1 MIYTRVIVIGGGFA
15 GINCVQ
21 TLSKANLDILLIDK
35 KNHHLFQPLLYQVAS
50 AALSPADIATPLRE
64 IFANQKNT
72 TVIMGTIESIDKKNK
87 EVVLVNGDHI
97 PYDYLVVAAG
107 ARHSYFGND
116 KWEPLAPGLKTITDA
131 LKIRERILISFE
143 KGERMDS
150 IHEAEKYLNFVI
162 IGGGPTGV
170 EMAGAVAEIAHQTM
184 FKNFRRINPE
194 KSKIYLIEGA
204 PRVLPPFPEKL
215 SARAKR
221 DLEKMGVRV
230 ITGQLVTNITE
241 EGAQVGEDFI
251 AARNVIWAAGNQ
263 ASPLL
268 KTLDVPLDRQGR
280 AMVEP
285 DLSIP
290 KHPEI
295 FVVGDAAC
303 TIGKDG
309 NPLPAVAP
317 TAIQQGRYVGR
328 IIRRQVPKEK
338 RRPFKYFDKGG
349 IATIGK
355 NKAVGFFRGMHFKG
369 IFAWLIWGFIHIFY
383 LVSYRSQFAVM
394 LDWVFHY
401 MTGLRGARLIH
412 KNIDDE
418 LPNLNNVNSARELDK
433 TPECH

>member
-1 MIYTRVIVIGGGFA
+1 MIYTRVVIVGGGF
-15 GINCVQ
+15 GGLNCAK
-21 TLSKANLDILLIDK
+21 TLKKANLDVLLIDK

-64 IFANQKNT
+64 IFADQKNT
-72 TVIMGTIESIDKKNK
+72 TVIMGTVDQVDKKNRK
-87 EVVLVNGDHI
+87 LLLQNGDEV
-97 PYDYLVVAAG
+97 PYDYLVIGTG

-116 KWEPLAPGLKTITDA
+116 QWEPLAPGLKTVVDA

-143 KGERMDS
+143 KAERTDS
-150 IHEAEKYLNFVI
+150 IQEAERHLNFVI

-170 EMAGAVAEIAHQTM
+170 EMAGAIAEIAHKTL

-194 KSKIYLIEGA
+194 KSKIYLVEGA

-215 SARAKR
+215 SERARK

-230 ITGQLVTNITE
+230 ITNELVTNITE
-241 EGAQVGEDFI
+241 EGVQVGDDFI
-251 AARNVIWAAGNQ
+251 EAGNVIWAAGNI

-268 KTLDVPLDRQGR
+268 KTLDIPLDRQGR

-290 KHPEI
+290 DHPEI
-295 FVVGDAAC
+295 FVIGDAAC
-303 TIGKDG
+303 SIGKDG
-309 NPLPAVAP
+309 KPLPAVAP
-317 TAIQQGRYVGR
+317 TAIQQGRYIGKL
-328 IIRRQVPKEK
+328 IRRQIPKKK

-355 NKAVGFFRGMHFKG
+355 NKAVGFFKAIHFKG

-383 LVSYRSQFAVM
+383 LVNYRSQFGVM
-394 LDWVFHY
+394 LDWTFHY
-401 MTGLRGARLIH
+401 LTGLRGARLIH
-412 KNIDDE
+412 KSIKE
-418 LPNLNNVNSARELDK
+418 RPDK
-433 TPECH
+433 K

>member
-1 MIYTRVIVIGGGFA
+1 MIYTRVVIIGGGF
-15 GINCVQ
+15 GGLNCAQ

-64 IFANQKNT
+64 IFASQVNT
-72 TVIMGTIESIDKKNK
+72 TVIMGTVESVDKEKR
-87 EVVLVNGDHI
+87 ELILVNGDHI
-97 PYDYLVVAAG
+97 PYDYLVIAAG

-116 KWEPLAPGLKTITDA
+116 QWEPLAPGLKTIADA

-143 KGERMDS
+143 KAERMDS
-150 IHEAEKYLNFVI
+150 IHEAEMYLNFVI

-170 EMAGAVAEIAHQTM
+170 EMAGSIAEIAHKTM
-184 FKNFRRINPE
+184 FQNFRRINTE
-194 KSKIYLIEGA
+194 KSKIYLVEGA

-215 SARAKR
+215 SARAKK

-230 ITGQLVTNITE
+230 ITGEMVTNITE
-241 EGAQVGEDFI
+241 EGAQVGDDFI

-268 KTLDVPLDRQGR
+268 KTLDIPLDRQGR

-290 KHPEI
+290 EHSEI
-295 FVVGDAAC
+295 FVIGDAAC
-303 TIGKDG
+303 AMGKDG
-309 NPLPAVAP
+309 KPLPAIAP
-317 TAIQQGRYVGR
+317 TAIQQGRYVGK

-349 IATIGK
+349 VATIGK
-355 NKAVGFFRGMHFKG
+355 NKAVGYFRGMHFKG

-418 LPNLNNVNSARELDK
+418 LPKLNKKKNEGKS
-433 TPECH
+433 P

>member
-1 MIYTRVIVIGGGFA
+1 MIYTRVVIIGGGFA
-15 GINCVQ
+15 GINCAQ
-21 TLSKANLDILLIDK
+21 TLKKANLDVILMDK

-64 IFANQKNT
+64 IFATQTNT
-72 TVIMGTIESIDKKNK
+72 TVLMGTVESVDKKNK
-87 EVVLVNGDHI
+87 EVILINGDHV
-97 PYDYLVVAAG
+97 PYDYLVLAPG

-116 KWEPLAPGLKTITDA
+116 QWEPLAPGLKTITDA

-143 KGERMDS
+143 KAERMDS

-162 IGGGPTGV
+162 IGAGPTGV
-170 EMAGAVAEIAHQTM
+170 EMAGAIAEIAHKTM

-194 KSKIYLIEGA
+194 KSKIYLVEGA
-204 PRVLPPFPEKL
+204 PRVLPPFPEGL
-215 SARAKR
+215 SKRAQR

-230 ITGQLVTNITE
+230 ITGEMVTNLTE

-251 AARNVIWAAGNQ
+251 AARNIIWAAGNQ
-263 ASPLL
+263 AAPLL
-268 KTLDVPLDRQGR
+268 KTLDAPLDRQGR
-280 AMVEP
+280 VMVEK

-290 KHPEI
+290 DHPEI
-295 FVVGDAAC
+295 FVIGDAAC

-309 NPLPAVAP
+309 KPLPAIAP
-317 TAIQQGRYVGR
+317 TAIQQGRYVGK
-328 IIRRQVPKEK
+328 IIRRQIPKHK
-338 RRPFKYFDKGG
+338 RRPFKYFDKGSL
-349 IATIGK
+349 ATIGK
-355 NKAVGFFRGMHFKG
+355 NKAVGYFRGIHFKG
-369 IFAWLIWGFIHIFY
+369 GLAWLIWGFIHIFY

-418 LPNLNNVNSARELDK
+418 LPKYDRRKKD
-433 TPECH
+433 

>member
-1 MIYTRVIVIGGGFA
+1 MIYTRVVVIGGGFA

-21 TLSKANLDILLIDK
+21 ILNKANLDILLIDK

-64 IFANQKNT
+64 IFANQKNA
-72 TVIMGTIESIDKKNK
+72 TVIMGTVESIDKKK
-87 EVVLVNGDHI
+87 HEIVLVNGDHI

-116 KWEPLAPGLKTITDA
+116 QWEPLAPGLKTITDA

-143 KGERMDS
+143 KAERMDS
-150 IHEAEKYLNFVI
+150 IHETEKYLNFVI

-170 EMAGAVAEIAHQTM
+170 EMAGAIAEIAHQTM

-194 KSKIYLIEGA
+194 KSKIYIVEGA

-215 SARAKR
+215 SARAKK

-230 ITGQLVTNITE
+230 ITGELVTNITE
-241 EGAQVGEDFI
+241 EGAQVGEHFI

-268 KTLDVPLDRQGR
+268 KTLDVPIDRQGR

-290 KHPEI
+290 EHPEI
-295 FVVGDAAC
+295 FVIGDAAC
-303 TIGKDG
+303 TMGKDG
-309 NPLPAVAP
+309 KPLPAVAP

-328 IIRRQVPKEK
+328 MIRKQVRKEK

-369 IFAWLIWGFIHIFY
+369 IFAWLIWGFIHVFY

-418 LPNLNNVNSARELDK
+418 LPKSE
-433 TPECH
+433 

>member
-1 MIYTRVIVIGGGFA
+1 MNLKKLIIIGGGFGGLNVA
-15 GINCVQ
+15 LKLKNAPVEI
-21 TLSKANLDILLIDK
+21 TLIDK

-64 IFANQKNT
+64 IFANQKNA
-72 TVIMGTIESIDKKNK
+72 TVIMGTVESIDKKK
-87 EVVLVNGDHI
+87 REIVLVNGDHI

-116 KWEPLAPGLKTITDA
+116 QWEPLAPGLKTITDA

-143 KGERMDS
+143 KAERMDS

-170 EMAGAVAEIAHQTM
+170 EMAGAIAEIAHQTM

-194 KSKIYLIEGA
+194 KSKIYIVEGA

-215 SARAKR
+215 SIRAKK

-230 ITGQLVTNITE
+230 ITGELVTNITE
-241 EGAQVGEDFI
+241 EGAQVGNDFI

-263 ASPLL
+263 ASSLL

-309 NPLPAVAP
+309 KPLPAVAP

-328 IIRRQVPKEK
+328 IIRRQVRKEK

-355 NKAVGFFRGMHFKG
+355 NRAVGFFRGMHFKG
-369 IFAWLIWGFIHIFY
+369 IFAWLIWGFIHVFY

-418 LPNLNNVNSARELDK
+418 LPNLNNVNAGRNLDTK
-433 TPECH
+433 EKK

>member
-1 MIYTRVIVIGGGFA
+1 MIYTRVVIIGGGF
-15 GINCVQ
+15 GGLNCAQ
-21 TLSKANLDILLIDK
+21 ALSKANLDILLIDK

-72 TVIMGTIESIDKKNK
+72 TVIMGTVESIDKKNR
-87 EVVLVNGDHI
+87 ELILVNGDHI
-97 PYDYLVVAAG
+97 PYDYLVVATG

-116 KWEPLAPGLKTITDA
+116 QWEPLAPGLKTITDA

-143 KGERMDS
+143 KAERMDS
-150 IHEAEKYLNFVI
+150 IHEAEMYLNFVI
-162 IGGGPTGV
+162 IGAGPTGV
-170 EMAGAVAEIAHQTM
+170 EMAGSIAEIAHKTM
-184 FKNFRRINPE
+184 FKNFRRINTE
-194 KSKIYLIEGA
+194 KSKIYLVEGA

-215 SARAKR
+215 SARAQR

-230 ITGQLVTNITE
+230 ITGEMVTNITE

-280 AMVEP
+280 AMVEA
-285 DLSIP
+285 DLSVP
-290 KHPEI
+290 EHPEI
-295 FVVGDAAC
+295 FVIGDAAC

-309 NPLPAVAP
+309 KPLPAIAP
-317 TAIQQGRYVGR
+317 TAIQQGRYVGK
-328 IIRRQVPKEK
+328 IIRRQVRKEK

-355 NKAVGFFRGMHFKG
+355 NKAVGYFRGMHFKG
-369 IFAWLIWGFIHIFY
+369 VFAWLIWGFIHIFY

-418 LPNLNNVNSARELDK
+418 LPKQNKKKSVGKS
-433 TPECH
+433 P